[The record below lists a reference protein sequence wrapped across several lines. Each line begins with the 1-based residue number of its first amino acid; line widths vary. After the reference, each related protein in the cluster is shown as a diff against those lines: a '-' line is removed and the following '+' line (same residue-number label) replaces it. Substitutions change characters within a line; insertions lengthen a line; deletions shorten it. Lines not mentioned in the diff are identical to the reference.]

1 MLRSN
6 KFLQF
11 SGAFLAFGFTIL
23 QGVDWLFKK
32 YSIDNKYF
40 NFLLALLVLFFL
52 GSLFLLFFKKNKSD
66 KSKVGEPKKGNYIK
80 IANVAVTSLLLFLF
94 IYFFRKSNSEETLL
108 NEILPQIS
116 KIYDSGDK
124 FLVFQKTLPLIDKY
138 PDNDM
143 INDFLNKASWK
154 VSVDTDLPNTK
165 VYIKYGFDSIWRY
178 LGVTPLKDI
187 PVPGEGTRENN
198 FKFKLINN
206 KIEYIGDN
214 EESGNFNLSLIDSV
228 PDGFVL
234 KSSKDKY
241 EMLFPCC
248 ILGNIKVEPF
258 AVSKYEVSNSEFKE
272 FIENGGYENE
282 NFWDF
287 PVTIGE
293 KLYTYKNSIKKFT
306 GKFGK
311 FGPGNWSYGQYPN
324 GEGDQPVSHISWF
337 EARAYAKF
345 KNLKLPNVYE
355 WLTSAKFSGRDRY
368 RIPNLKNANL
378 NSIKTRSV
386 YEGGNQNEI
395 IPNIAGNVR
404 EWVTNPDSD
413 YNYSILGGAFNDDIY
428 GFNSYFSLSPFDRSK
443 ENGFRLVKTF
453 SNNNELDIVKVKF
466 QKNRKRNFEK
476 ESDVSDEIFK
486 YYKSQFDYKSYPLD
500 VNSEKIKS
508 DNIYTIEKFSMTPPY
523 ETNEKLTGYVAY
535 GNKFTTKLKPII
547 IFPNAGAIFSD
558 RDYFKDNLIEDYKY
572 LIDEGYAIIFPV
584 YHSTFSREKTLK
596 NHWPNESNQ
605 YKQSLTFIGM
615 DFKRV
620 IDYIESRS
628 VFDSSKLSYLGES
641 WGAVTSNILLAID
654 NRIKTAAIIAGGL
667 MPPFSKKEIE
677 AHVYLRRIKIPIMHL
692 VGKLDGV
699 FEYNKSFLPWNKLI
713 GTPKKDKMIIVL
725 EDTSHIVPEDLII
738 KNHLEF
744 LKKYN

>member
-1 MLRSN
+1 M
-6 KFLQF
+6 
-11 SGAFLAFGFTIL
+11 
-23 QGVDWLFKK
+23 
-32 YSIDNKYF
+32 
-40 NFLLALLVLFFL
+40 
-52 GSLFLLFFKKNKSD
+52 
-66 KSKVGEPKKGNYIK
+66 
-80 IANVAVTSLLLFLF
+80 
-94 IYFFRKSNSEETLL
+94 
-108 NEILPQIS
+108 
-116 KIYDSGDK
+116 
-124 FLVFQKTLPLIDKY
+124 
-138 PDNDM
+138 
-143 INDFLNKASWK
+143 
-154 VSVDTDLPNTK
+154 
-165 VYIKYGFDSIWRY
+165 
-178 LGVTPLKDI
+178 
-187 PVPGEGTRENN
+187 
-198 FKFKLINN
+198 
-206 KIEYIGDN
+206 
-214 EESGNFNLSLIDSV
+214 
-228 PDGFVL
+228 
-234 KSSKDKY
+234 
-241 EMLFPCC
+241 
-248 ILGNIKVEPF
+248 
-258 AVSKYEVSNSEFKE
+258 
-272 FIENGGYENE
+272 
-282 NFWDF
+282 
-287 PVTIGE
+287 
-293 KLYTYKNSIKKFT
+293 
-306 GKFGK
+306 
-311 FGPGNWSYGQYPN
+311 
-324 GEGDQPVSHISWF
+324 
-337 EARAYAKF
+337 
-345 KNLKLPNVYE
+345 
-355 WLTSAKFSGRDRY
+355 
-368 RIPNLKNANL
+368 
-378 NSIKTRSV
+378 
-386 YEGGNQNEI
+386 
-395 IPNIAGNVR
+395 
-404 EWVTNPDSD
+404 
-413 YNYSILGGAFNDDIY
+413 
-428 GFNSYFSLSPFDRSK
+428 
-443 ENGFRLVKTF
+443 
-453 SNNNELDIVKVKF
+453 DIVKVKF